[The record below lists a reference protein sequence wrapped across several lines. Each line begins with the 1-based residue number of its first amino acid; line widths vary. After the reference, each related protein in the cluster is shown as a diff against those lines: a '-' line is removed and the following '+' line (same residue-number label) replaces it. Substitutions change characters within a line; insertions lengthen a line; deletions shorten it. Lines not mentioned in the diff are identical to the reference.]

1 MPYRLTR
8 QAELDVE
15 DILVQGIL
23 TFGEF
28 QAARYQASLFR
39 TFELLSDMP
48 LLGRK
53 SERDHPTERRFV
65 HNSHVIYYL
74 IESDGVLINTIVHGA
89 LILDI
94 WGDDPADP

>member
-1 MPYRLTR
+1 MSYKLSR

-23 TFGEF
+23 AFGEF

-53 SERDHPTERRFV
+53 SERNRSNERRFV
-65 HNSHVIYYL
+65 HNSHVIYYFV
-74 IESDGVLINTIVHGA
+74 EGDGVLINAIVHGA
-89 LILDI
+89 LIVDI
-94 WGDDPADP
+94 WADD